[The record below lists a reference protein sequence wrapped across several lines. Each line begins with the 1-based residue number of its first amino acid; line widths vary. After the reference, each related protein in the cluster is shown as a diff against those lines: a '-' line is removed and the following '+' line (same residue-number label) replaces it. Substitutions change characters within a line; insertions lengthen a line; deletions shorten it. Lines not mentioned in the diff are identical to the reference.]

1 MSSMCKEE
9 VRGELRWRL
18 LEEADGTP
26 DYGRPVGSGNDGWD
40 PTLHLVCIQG
50 PDGADIWAIVYQ
62 WNASETEVLLCGDD
76 PRSDVV
82 GRAAEC
88 ENMSGPESAWF
99 DGWEDGKQPREWQT
113 EMKERRER
121 EWQRVGRTIKD
132 VAALIGTGRMPSQ
145 AALLSVAEA
154 EGCSYEEAAWF
165 DLVGTIHRR
174 NLSLAGICVPTR
186 VCQGGVLSFLDPD
199 HWMGMLV
206 LPSRPRPSLATTR
219 AIEASN
225 ELFGAGP
232 LAHECYR
239 QFLRD
244 HVYNQQ
250 LGAVGAAQERAEQAI
265 RLATGGPH
273 ALECFRAMVG
283 RNSDAGT
290 DQLVDAALR
299 MARLREI

>member
-1 MSSMCKEE
+1 MPRCHANFTTTSAA
-9 VRGELRWRL
+9 VIDRRAL
-18 LEEADGTP
+18 LISTGVHT
-26 DYGRPVGSGNDGWD
+26 
-40 PTLHLVCIQG
+40 
-50 PDGADIWAIVYQ
+50 
-62 WNASETEVLLCGDD
+62 
-76 PRSDVV
+76 
-82 GRAAEC
+82 
-88 ENMSGPESAWF
+88 
-99 DGWEDGKQPREWQT
+99 REWQT

-121 EWQRVGRTIKD
+121 EWQRVDRAIKD

-154 EGCSYEEAAWF
+154 EGCSYEEAAWSH
-165 DLVGTIHRR
+165 LVATIHHR

-186 VCQGGVLSFLDPD
+186 VYQRVRLYLDPD